1 MFDTDLGVCQ
11 STVTHRVSHTP
22 GDGATETT
30 GSPAVLD
37 WTRSASSI
45 TFDSRSAPSTDR
57 CGQRTMV
64 NRVVRPEDCALG
76 CESVADD
83 GIPVFCAL
91 VPTIATSNITSSIE
105 PTNPATRRSRP
116 ASRSAEG
123 AAAAAEPSNSAQAA
137 DE

>member
-1 MFDTDLGVCQ
+1 MCQ

-45 TFDSRSAPSTDR
+45 TFASRSAPSTDR

-64 NRVVRPEDCALG
+64 NRVVRPGDCALSCG
-76 CESVADD
+76 SVADD

-91 VPTIATSNITSSIE
+91 VPTIATSNITSSNE
-105 PTNPATRRSRP
+105 PTNPATRRSRS
-116 ASRSAEG
+116 ASTSAEG
-123 AAAAAEPSNSAQAA
+123 AAGAEPSNSAQAA